1 MVKLSQEASRTL
13 NTLCR
18 KQMINKLLADI
29 LVDMT
34 VCELEGW
41 DKTEYI
47 NELCE
52 ILNKWKK

>member
-1 MVKLSQEASRTL
+1 MEKLSQEESRTL